1 MQSSIR
7 DSLCCERSITS
18 NHFARNDTSSL
29 SKSGDSAA
37 EMIDPIRHNLGNFVL
52 TASRSGGEPFA
63 TRLVRPACSL
73 SISIHCE
80 EVT

>member
-1 MQSSIR
+1 MQASIR
-7 DSLCCERSITS
+7 DSLSLRTLDIQRP
-18 NHFARNDTSSL
+18 FARNDTSSL

-37 EMIDPIRHNLGNFVL
+37 EMFDPIRHNLGGFVL
-52 TASRSGGEPFA
+52 TASRCGGEPIA